1 VNIEERDKLYDKIAA
16 FVPPPGGVT
25 RDGILKLDQTMLDKW
40 RDDLERT
47 WWSDNYV
54 IPKKIAEAYWQ
65 MKNGINR
72 RVAKLK

>member
-1 VNIEERDKLYDKIAA
+1 
-16 FVPPPGGVT
+16 
-25 RDGILKLDQTMLDKW
+25 LDKW
-40 RDDLERT
+40 RDDLERS

-54 IPKKIAEAYWQ
+54 IPKKVAEAYWQ